1 MNKKILAFLAVALSG
16 FLVYLFDKIW
26 GNSIDWDKVR
36 EVKIGKWI
44 STEFKLYEII
54 SFLVIALLIYLLG
67 KKLLTKEKGFYTK
80 KQKQLRLDNNETD
93 PQTGILFRWGVFFN
107 YDTPFISDLTAFC
120 TKHSGAPIRFIDN
133 SCPVRDCDNH
143 RNRIDIFQ
151 VKNIIESGLIDK
163 WEKMK

>member
-1 MNKKILAFLAVALSG
+1 MNKKILGFLAVSLSG

-44 STEFKLYEII
+44 ATEFALYEII
-54 SFLVIALLIYLLG
+54 SFLVIAFLIYLLG
-67 KKLLTKEKGFYTK
+67 KKLFSQEKEFYTK
-80 KQKQLRLDNNETD
+80 KQRQLRLDNNETN

-107 YDTPFISDLTAFC
+107 YETPFISDLTAFC
-120 TKHSGAPIRFIDN
+120 TKHPGAAIRFINN
-133 SCPVRDCDNH
+133 SCPLRDCENH
-143 RNRIDIFQ
+143 RTRIDVYQ
-151 VKNIIESGLIDK
+151 VKNMIESGLIDK